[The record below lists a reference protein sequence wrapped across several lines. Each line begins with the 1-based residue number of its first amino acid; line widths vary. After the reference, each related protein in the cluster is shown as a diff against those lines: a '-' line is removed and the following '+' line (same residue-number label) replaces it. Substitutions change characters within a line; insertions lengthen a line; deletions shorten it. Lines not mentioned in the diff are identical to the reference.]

1 MNHPENLGET
11 LDQVIG
17 KVRKIN
23 PNFAVLSRLSSHLN
37 DPDAD
42 MGDIAELIKSDQS
55 LTADIIA
62 ISNSALYGAISE
74 CSDIESALQRIGFND
89 VLRVVSLLM
98 SKAVSAKPLQYYDL
112 SPHQVWIESVSV
124 SFLMEGFS
132 SVASLNKAMSAT
144 SGVVHNLG
152 RILTDE
158 IITMFPLKSEWDG
171 LEPIAE
177 WEDENIGINYG
188 EAGARF
194 LKDMNFPEEIQYIIR
209 HHVYPGAAMRA
220 NPICHFLR
228 YSVSLFRKTGFGF
241 VNEEYEVPDLSHF
254 HPEFNLSEE
263 EVREVVEFAK
273 RRFKE
278 INAKVLVGV

>member
-23 PNFAVLSRLSSHLN
+23 PNFAVLSRLSSYLS
-37 DPDAD
+37 DPDT
-42 MGDIAELIKSDQS
+42 DIEDIEELIKSDQS

-62 ISNSALYGAISE
+62 ISNSALYGAVTE
-74 CSDIESALQRIGFND
+74 CSDIGSALSRIGFND

-98 SKAVSAKPLQYYDL
+98 SKAVSSKPLQYYDL
-112 SPHQVWIESVSV
+112 SPHQVWMESVSV

-132 SVASLNKAMSAT
+132 ALASLNKAMAAT

-152 RILTDE
+152 RVLTDE
-158 IITMFPLKSEWDG
+158 IITMFPLKSDWDG
-171 LEPIAE
+171 VEPIAE

-194 LKDMNFPEEIQYIIR
+194 LEDMNFPEEIQYVVR

-228 YSVSLFRKTGFGF
+228 YSVALFKAAGFGF
-241 VNEEYEVPDLSHF
+241 ANEDFEVPDVSIL
-254 HPEFNLSEE
+254 HPGFSLSEE
-263 EVREVVEFAK
+263 EILEVVDFAK
-273 RRFKE
+273 TRFKE
-278 INAKVLVGV
+278 INSKILVG

>member
-1 MNHPENLGET
+1 MNFSDNLNEVV
-11 LDQVIG
+11 DQTIG
-17 KVRKIN
+17 KVKKIN

-37 DPDAD
+37 NPNTD
-42 MGDIAELIKSDQS
+42 MEDIAELIKSDQA
-55 LTADIIA
+55 LTADIIS
-62 ISNSALYGAISE
+62 ISNSALYGAAVQ
-74 CSDIESALQRIGFND
+74 CFDIESALSRIGFND

-98 SKAVSAKPLQYYDL
+98 SKAISSKRLEYYDI
-112 SPHQVWIESVSV
+112 SPHQMWGESVSV

-132 SVASLNKAMSAT
+132 KVASLNKSKAAT

-152 RILTDE
+152 RVLTDE

-171 LEPIAE
+171 QQPVAE

-194 LKDMNFPEEIQYIIR
+194 LAEMKFPEEIQEIIR

-228 YSVSLFRKTGFGF
+228 YSVMLFRELGFGF
-241 VNEEYEVPDLSHF
+241 LNTDYQVPDLSIM
-254 HPEFNLSEE
+254 HPEFNISEE
-263 EVREVVEFAK
+263 EVLEVVEDAK
-273 RRFKE
+273 TRFKE
-278 INAKVLVGV
+278 INMRVLTGG